1 MEIISSSDNS
11 TQSSQ
16 DSMMSLSRLE
26 EMAQYYTNAFSDGFL
41 IQNKTNMITE
51 KWLGVNIKVSA
62 DTKSLGSNNDIIY
75 EDYGVIEYFC
85 RIKAEVALKDLFP
98 ITSKCDTSN
107 TTIVPANCDLYITVA
122 SMRCVDMAKVTQKI
136 QFYEELFGTKNSTLY
151 YDKQIIDVSNPNKIV
166 LFVYNGADS
175 VNIKK
180 QFKSSHFNY
189 VVIHLPFE
197 FCMTWQVNY
206 SLEVRE
212 NEIQVREREI
222 QVRCHEIHVVNMV

>member
-26 EMAQYYTNAFSDGFL
+26 EMAQYYTKAFSDGFF

-51 KWLGVNIKVSA
+51 NWLGTNIKVAVDKKNIS
-62 DTKSLGSNNDIIY
+62 SNDDIIY
-75 EDYGVIEYFC
+75 EDYGVIDYIC
-85 RIKAEVALKDLFP
+85 RIKKEVALKDLFP
-98 ITSKCDTSN
+98 ITSKYDTCN
-107 TTIVPANCDLYITVA
+107 ITIVPANCDLYITVA

-136 QFYEELFGTKNSTLY
+136 QFYEELFDTNNSKLY
-151 YDKQIIDVSNPNKIV
+151 YDKQTIDILNPNKII
-166 LFVYNGADS
+166 LFVYNGADY

-189 VVIHLPFE
+189 VVIHLPFD

-212 NEIQVREREI
+212 KAIQVREREI
-222 QVRCHEIHVVNMV
+222 QVRYHEIHVGNLV